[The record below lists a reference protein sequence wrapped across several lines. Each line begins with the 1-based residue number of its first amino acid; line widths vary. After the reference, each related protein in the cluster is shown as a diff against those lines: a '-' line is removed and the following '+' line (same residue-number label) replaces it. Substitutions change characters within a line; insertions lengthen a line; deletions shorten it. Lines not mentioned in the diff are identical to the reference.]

1 MYALKKIIVLV
12 LNLICC
18 LILSLN
24 AIVTFGFGSLLSVF
38 MILSIGISKNDIKNS
53 FKYVLD
59 NMKKNATRISIE
71 LGDAID
77 SILNTK

>member
-24 AIVTFGFGSLLSVF
+24 AIVTFGFGALLSVF
-38 MILSIGISKNDIKNS
+38 IILSIGISKKDIKNS

-59 NMKKNATRISIE
+59 NMKNNATRISIE

>member
-1 MYALKKIIVLV
+1 MYALKKIVILV

>member
-24 AIVTFGFGSLLSVF
+24 AIVTFGFGALLSVF
-38 MILSIGISKNDIKNS
+38 MALSMGIAKNDIKGA
-53 FKYVLD
+53 FEYVSD
-59 NMKKNATRISIE
+59 NMKKNATRISME

>member
-1 MYALKKIIVLV
+1 MYALKKIIVMM

-24 AIVTFGFGSLLSVF
+24 AIVTFGFSTLLSVF
-38 MILSIGISKNDIKNS
+38 MALSMGIAKNNVKGAFD
-53 FKYVLD
+53 YVSS
-59 NMKKNATRISIE
+59 NMKKNAAQISMN

-77 SILNTK
+77 GILNIK

>member
-18 LILSLN
+18 LIISLN
-24 AIVTFGFGSLLSVF
+24 AIVTFGFGALLSVF

>member
-1 MYALKKIIVLV
+1 MYAMKKIIVLV

-24 AIVTFGFGSLLSVF
+24 AIVTFGFGSLLSIF